1 MKAIQVSEP
10 GQLNVIE
17 IEKPRIENEHEV
29 LVKVHAAGICGSDMH
44 IYHGSNPFTVY
55 PRIIGHEVAGEVAEI
70 GESVHSLQVGD
81 KVSLE
86 PIQSCGECYACKQGQ
101 PNVCE
106 NLEVYGVHRD
116 GGMREFMSAPEKNW
130 HKLDEETSWNEAVL
144 TEPLTIGAQATARGG
159 VKEGDTVLI
168 TGAGPTGISCLLVAK
183 LKKARVIMTDLNDE
197 RLNYASSIG
206 ADVTINPG
214 NEPDVF
220 DRVSQETNGMMANV
234 VIDAVGTEKTF
245 EQAVSM
251 ASIAGRVVTLGFN
264 KAPSSLTS
272 LDITKKELM
281 IVGSRLQSNKFPEI
295 IEYINQGKLDV
306 ESMVSHRFNF
316 QDVQQAFE
324 QLESAPNEVRKA
336 VLAFG

>member
-17 IEKPRIENEHEV
+17 TEKPRIENEHEV

-70 GESVHSLQVGD
+70 GESVHSIKVGD

-159 VKEGDTVLI
+159 VNKGDTVLI

-183 LKKARVIMTDLNDE
+183 LKGARVIMTDLNDE

-214 NEPDVF
+214 NGPDVF
-220 DRVSQETNGMMANV
+220 DQVSQETNGMMANV

-264 KAPSSLTS
+264 KSPSSLTS

-295 IEYINQGKLDV
+295 IEYVKQGKLDV
-306 ESMVSHRFNF
+306 ASMVSHRFDF

-324 QLESAPNEVRKA
+324 QLENAPNEVRKA
-336 VLAFG
+336 VLTFG

>member
-10 GQLNVIE
+10 GYLNVIE
-17 IEKPRIENEHEV
+17 TEKPRIKNDNEV

-55 PRIIGHEVAGEVAEI
+55 PRIIGHEVAGEVTEI
-70 GESVHSLQVGD
+70 GESVNSLKIGD

-86 PIQSCGECYACKQGQ
+86 PIQSCGNCYACKQGQ

-130 HKLDEETSWNEAVL
+130 HRLDEETSWNEAVL
-144 TEPLTIGAQATARGG
+144 TEPLTIGAQATARGE

-183 LKKARVIMTDLNDE
+183 LKKARVIITDLNDE

-214 NEPDVF
+214 SGPNVF
-220 DRVSQETNGMMANV
+220 DQISGETSGTMANV

-264 KAPSSLTS
+264 QTPSSITS
-272 LDITKKELM
+272 LEITKKELM
-281 IVGSRLQSNKFPEI
+281 IVGSRLQSNKFPEVI
-295 IEYINQGKLDV
+295 QHINQGELDV
-306 ESMVSHRFNF
+306 ESMVSHSFDF
-316 QDVQQAFE
+316 QDVQKAFE
-324 QLESAPNEVRKA
+324 QLENHPNKVRKA
-336 VLAFG
+336 ILTFE